1 MQPIV
6 TRKPMKLPDRLRLPF
21 TFDSVL
27 LLRDLQSLSGIEWID
42 HFVPQNYDGEWSVI
56 PLRANAGARHPVM
69 MISSDP
75 SARSFEDTPMLAGCR
90 YFREVLATFKCP
102 LLAVRLMQL
111 TPGSVIKE
119 HSDYDLSFED
129 GTVRL
134 HIPVT
139 TNPDVDF
146 RLNGRRI
153 VMKPGSSWY
162 VRLSDPHS
170 VANRGMTSRVHLA
183 IDAVV
188 DDWISE
194 ILTEA
199 AITNDAEAKTAATG
213 QPDRDLQV
221 AGPQAAGFVAEETTA
236 LNALDRFC
244 AMVLEN
250 EALHDKLR
258 APDDTEAFVA
268 LVLEMGKHHGFR
280 FTADDVR
287 SAMQQ
292 TSRVFAAR
300 TMIA

>member
-6 TRKPMKLPDRLRLPF
+6 TRKPMRLPDRLRLPF
-21 TFDSVL
+21 TFDPVL
-27 LLRDLQSLSGIEWID
+27 LQRDLQSLSGIEWID

-75 SARSFEDTPMLAGCR
+75 SARCFEDTPMLACCP

-111 TPGSVIKE
+111 TPGSIIKE

-146 RLNGRRI
+146 RLNGRRA

-170 VANRGMTSRVHLA
+170 VANRGMTSRVQ
-183 IDAVV
+183 
-188 DDWISE
+188 

-199 AITNDAEAKTAATG
+199 AITNDAKAKTAATG
-213 QPDRDLQV
+213 QPDRDLQA

-236 LNALDRFC
+236 LNSLDRFC
-244 AMVLEN
+244 TMVLEN
-250 EALHDKLR
+250 EALHDRLR
-258 APDDTEAFVA
+258 GPDDTEAFVA
-268 LVLEMGKHHGFR
+268 LVLDMGKHHGFR

-287 SAMQQ
+287 SAMHQ
-292 TSRVFAAR
+292 TWRVFAAR